1 MGVTTVLAD
10 DMPLDP
16 RREIS
21 ARLERLDGQLARMLR
36 VGAEDAMLND
46 LNMIQHEIATL
57 RLIFNSPWDN
67 DKRRDLRM
75 PSSIATIATVRGAE
89 ADCVVEDMSVGGA
102 LVHLDVEGIV
112 SATRVLKIDI
122 YSEVSHCIHLLA
134 FGFGVSGLGC
144 SPSFPSPKMG
154 PMPRSLGRA
163 RRFST
168 DFASPSLPTDSA
180 VMSCPKSKPCWP

>member
-1 MGVTTVLAD
+1 MIERGSGLNMGVTTVLAD

-102 LVHLDVEGIV
+102 LVHLDVDIRPGETIELTLPETGLV
-112 SATRVLKIDI
+112 SARVVNI
-122 YSEVSHCIHLLA
+122 SATGIHLA
-134 FGFGVSGLGC
+134 F
-144 SPSFPSPKMG
+144 PDINDEQI
-154 PMPRSLGRA
+154 
-163 RRFST
+163 ST
-168 DFASPSLPTDSA
+168 ILDFLQANY
-180 VMSCPKSKPCWP
+180 WR